1 MLLFNSQLID
11 IKSVSVK
18 NLSDKIGGFVV
29 TVLRLKFAYG
39 IGRIAFLL
47 LDKDFE
53 VHDVIFPEEYGQDAL
68 RLRLGDDVIDA
79 RNGEFNPLVEEG

>member
-1 MLLFNSQLID
+1 
-11 IKSVSVK
+11 VSVK

-47 LDKDFE
+47 LDKNFE
-53 VHDVIFPEEYGQDAL
+53 IHDVIFPEEYGQDAL

-79 RNGEFNPLVEEG
+79 GNGEFDPLVEEG